1 MKTASV
7 TYRIADVR
15 GGDDPRV
22 EENTE
27 KLDYGVEVEEH
38 EDFLAAWLGIRTK
51 GFEVNTEKRT
61 NCSVFATDMKYHD
74 TRHEDCHN
82 VYETCRYRANASA

>member
-38 EDFLAAWLGIRTK
+38 EDFLAT
-51 GFEVNTEKRT
+51 
-61 NCSVFATDMKYHD
+61 
-74 TRHEDCHN
+74 
-82 VYETCRYRANASA
+82 